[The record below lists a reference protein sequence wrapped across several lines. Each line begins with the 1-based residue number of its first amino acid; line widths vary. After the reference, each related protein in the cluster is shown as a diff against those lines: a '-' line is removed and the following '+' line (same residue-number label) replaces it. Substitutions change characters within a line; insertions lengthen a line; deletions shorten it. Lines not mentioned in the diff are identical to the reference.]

1 MMFSKRLKIWRKAYD
16 ESLLKVNIQSGLQNM
31 TYISEGMHYR
41 VYKWHNNGVAFAVF
55 NAKDRFYDDIELND
69 WIDCLNMLRT
79 LDHPWIPIMEHFS
92 IGAETYIVQPFLE
105 TSISSIENYELKDEK
120 HSFKMYLSENNLE
133 LNDILQFRSS
143 SVWGIQVHDWSDL
156 KRIGG

>member
-1 MMFSKRLKIWRKAYD
+1 
-16 ESLLKVNIQSGLQNM
+16 
-31 TYISEGMHYR
+31 
-41 VYKWHNNGVAFAVF
+41 
-55 NAKDRFYDDIELND
+55 
-69 WIDCLNMLRT
+69 
-79 LDHPWIPIMEHFS
+79 MEHFS

-120 HSFKMYLSENNLE
+120 HNFKMYLSENNLE
-133 LNDILQFRSS
+133 LNDLLQFRSS